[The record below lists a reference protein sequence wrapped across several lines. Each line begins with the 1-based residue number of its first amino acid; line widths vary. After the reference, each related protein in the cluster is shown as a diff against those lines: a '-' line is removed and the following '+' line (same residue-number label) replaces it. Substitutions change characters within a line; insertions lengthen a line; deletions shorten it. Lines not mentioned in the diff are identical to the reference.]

1 MVDEGDGM
9 ALGEAV
15 ENKSESKTA
24 HVNRVVVPLELG
36 PEAFRMGG
44 DVPPVGSD
52 GEPTSQCPVRRAG
65 GREGR
70 L

>member
-1 MVDEGDGM
+1 MSSADTMVDEGDGM

-15 ENKSESKTA
+15 K
-24 HVNRVVVPLELG
+24 RVVVPLELG
-36 PEAFRMGG
+36 QEAFRMGG
-44 DVPPVGSD
+44 DVPPVGSG

>member
-15 ENKSESKTA
+15 K
-24 HVNRVVVPLELG
+24 RVVVPSELG
-36 PEAFRMGG
+36 QEAFRMGG

-52 GEPTSQCPVRRAG
+52 GEPTSQCR
-65 GREGR
+65 
-70 L
+70 

>member
-9 ALGEAV
+9 ALGETV

-36 PEAFRMGG
+36 PEAFRMGD

-52 GEPTSQCPVRRAG
+52 GEPMSQWRGRGAG
-65 GREGR
+65 GP
-70 L
+70 